1 MIHAQEP
8 KIVNYEINIDKETDH
23 VKDLKIALITDL
35 HLSVNS
41 NVKLTRKMV
50 EKVNS
55 ADPDLVVIAGDIFT
69 SNYGGLGNPEQYSKE
84 LSKMKARYG
93 VYAVCGNHDIEEN
106 LFIGFAI
113 SPISKAFRSMEMEEF
128 FVYNFMKGI

>member
-69 SNYGGLGNPEQYSKE
+69 SNYGGLRNPEQYS
-84 LSKMKARYG
+84 M
-93 VYAVCGNHDIEEN
+93 
-106 LFIGFAI
+106 
-113 SPISKAFRSMEMEEF
+113 
-128 FVYNFMKGI
+128 VYNFMKGI